1 MWGRV
6 WVLTNK
12 KNTSIIFAVIII
24 IVLIALFTKGSGGSR
39 GNGSNSKPIKIG
51 AVLSLTGDA
60 SPWGEY
66 GKNGINLAVKQI
78 NEKGGINGR
87 KVEVIIEDD
96 HTDGKQGVS
105 AFNKLIDLDGV
116 DGIIGGVFDF
126 TAQPLIPLAQSK
138 KIAFISPSNFRIVG
152 GFDLN
157 SQSFVMLTDFSTVIR
172 NLKDYLGQSNAK
184 KLAVVHF
191 KSTFGNEIAKT
202 LNGVMKDLGRG
213 EIVDEAYTEIGNN
226 DFKTTIMKLKQANVD
241 TVFLDMLAN
250 DPVNF
255 LKRAKELGFN
265 PTIITYNGALDSFAN
280 ETDKSPLENAVILN
294 WEVTSTQFN
303 TLYKKE
309 YGISPTKSADKYF
322 DAVYVLANSI
332 ANSENQSKVSSY
344 IESHSFTTPNTT
356 ISFTENHTVISMPV
370 EVQIF
375 KNGNLMPWVK

>member
-1 MWGRV
+1 M

-12 KNTSIIFAVIII
+12 KITSIIFAVIII
-24 IVLIALFTKGSGGSR
+24 IVLIALFTKGSGGSL
-39 GNGSNSKPIKIG
+39 GNGANSKPIKIG

-126 TAQPLIPLAQSK
+126 TTQPLIPLAQSK
-138 KIAFISPSNFRIVG
+138 KIAFISPHNFRIEG

-157 SQSFVMLTDFSTVIR
+157 SQSFVMFTDFSTVIKS
-172 NLKDYLGQSNAK
+172 LKNYLEQSGTK

-226 DFKTTIMKLKQANVD
+226 DFKTTIIKLKQANVD

-265 PTIITYNGALDSFAN
+265 PTIITHNGPIDSFAN

-294 WEVTSTQFN
+294 WEVTSSQFSA
-303 TLYKKE
+303 LYKKE

-332 ANSENQSKVSSY
+332 ANSDDQSKVASY

-356 ISFTENHTVISMPV
+356 ISFTPNHTVISMPV

-375 KNGNLMPWVK
+375 KNGNLVPWK